1 MAKKKPG
8 KAVLSMK
15 DLEAEMFKDASDA
28 SARTAAIGGN
38 TIGIRNSK
46 FSYKNE
52 VIGRTL
58 EAVVVDHIFCNAYYD
73 IKFDADNPAPPA
85 CIAIS
90 VDGEDMTPEKNSPK
104 RQSDYCDG
112 CPQNAWGTADVGN
125 GKACAE
131 QYKLAIIQPGQGE
144 DYSTAEMAVLT
155 FPPTSRKNWTKYV
168 KDIQDKLGRPP
179 YGVVTLFGF
188 EQDAEWPILEP
199 ELAKKI
205 TSAKDLNDIRD
216 RLKEARNML
225 ITPPDFSTFV
235 PKTKKPRAKKKA
247 SKKTASKKTAKKS
260 AKKKTG
266 SRKSKFTR

>member
-1 MAKKKPG
+1 MAKKQTG

-15 DLEAEMFKDASDA
+15 DLEKQMFADASDA

-73 IKFDADNPAPPA
+73 VKFKPDEPVPPA

-90 VDGEDMTPEKNSPK
+90 VDGEDMAPLATSPK

-144 DYSTAEMAVLT
+144 DYSTSDMAILT

-168 KDIQDKLGRPP
+168 KDIDDKLGRPP
-179 YGVVTLFGF
+179 YGVITLFSF

-205 TSAKDLNDIRD
+205 TSGKDLNNIVD
-216 RLKEARNML
+216 RRKEARDL
-225 ITPPDFSTFV
+225 LVTPPDFSGFV
-235 PKTKKPRAKKKA
+235 PKRKAKKKA